1 LKKNYKITIEYD
13 GSDFI
18 GWQRQLNSDNSIQE
32 VIEENIA
39 IILKEEVKITGA
51 GRTDSGVHAYNQV
64 ANFKT
69 DKEIEKKSFIYSMNS
84 ILPKSITIKTISEV
98 DDKFHSRYSAKKRE
112 YIYKITT
119 KSISIERMYYHKLL
133 YDIDFDVIDKFI
145 KVLTG
150 NKSFKSL
157 CKNKDDK
164 HKFFCN
170 IEKIEYTKNKANGTI
185 VFKIVANRF
194 LHSMV
199 RAIIG
204 CLIDLGRG
212 KILLEDTK
220 SLFAKGLKIKTTYL
234 PSNAL
239 FLNKIYY

>member
-1 LKKNYKITIEYD
+1 MKRNYKITIEYD
-13 GSDFI
+13 GTDFI
-18 GWQRQLNSDNSIQE
+18 GWQRQLNKNNSIQE
-32 VIEENIA
+32 IIENNIT
-39 IILKEEVKITGA
+39 IILKEEIKIIGA

-69 DKEIEKKSFIYSMNS
+69 DNEIEKKSFIYSLNS
-84 ILPKSITIKTISEV
+84 ILPKSITIKNISEV

-112 YIYKITT
+112 YIYKMTT
-119 KSISIERMYYHKLL
+119 KNISIERMYYHKLL
-133 YDIDFDVIDKFI
+133 YDIDFNVIDKFI
-145 KVLTG
+145 KFLIG
-150 NKSFKSL
+150 NKNFKSL
-157 CKNKDDK
+157 CKNSDDK
-164 HKFFCN
+164 HNFFCN
-170 IEKIEYTKNKANGTI
+170 IEKLEYSINKSKGTI
-185 VFKIVANRF
+185 IFKIVANRF

-212 KILLEDTK
+212 KILLDETK
-220 SLFAKGLKIKTTYL
+220 YLFANGLKIKTTYL